1 LRQSFLQIPKDLSE
15 AATLDGYGHWRFM
28 TRVAVP
34 LARPAV
40 AAVAVFSFLASW
52 NNYLW
57 PLVVTGDNNNVRTVQ
72 IGLKL
77 LANTEVQNINVTL
90 AGTIIAI
97 VPLVIL
103 LLVFQKQLV
112 RASPPGP

>member
-1 LRQSFLQIPKDLSE
+1 
-15 AATLDGYGHWRFM
+15 
-28 TRVAVP
+28 
-34 LARPAV
+34 
-40 AAVAVFSFLASW
+40 VFSFLASW

-112 RASPPGP
+112 RGLTAGAVK